1 MKQPQLVN
9 NTNYILNPHLS
20 DIVWPDKGSEI
31 GLDTETSGTAAW
43 RDKCR
48 IVTLH
53 LEDTTYLLQPEFY
66 TREELHQLVA
76 IMLDY
81 LVVAHGA
88 KFDIGFMYALSG
100 IWLTNVW
107 CTQVG
112 SQLLGGG
119 RRLWKHTL
127 THSLSRYLKIEL
139 GEDKKEMQK
148 SFLVD
153 RPLTDEQFAYA
164 AKDVKY
170 LVQLKKELLFQINN
184 MRLDKVLKLELALIP
199 VLAEMEFEG
208 CLVDVAAW
216 RELLKEWEIKKKEY
230 LGLLD
235 AEVMRIYPMMLFPN
249 INYGSPQQVTRLFKD
264 LGLPVPMKDEGKDKG
279 SRPSTEESVL
289 EMYLNEYPGTPV
301 QKFVEL
307 LLQYREYEKLIST
320 YGASFLD
327 RVDSRNHIHTIYSQ
341 TSTATHRLSSKE
353 PNCFIGEVEVLTLG
367 GWRRFDEVY
376 YDREAVATWDNGQIT
391 FVNPDSWQHMRNR
404 PIIHL
409 ETRSVSL
416 PVTEDHRC
424 LLRTRQGE
432 YKDIIAKD
440 YVDDHQQLHAGWWW
454 GGEGLELSDS
464 EIRLIVAIQADG
476 SITPHNKVDFSFHR
490 RRKISRIQELMKGQK
505 YKRIKAKPPRTRFSL
520 DAPHLVRYKFFG
532 PWVFQL
538 SRRQIDIF
546 LEELFFWDGSFTRK
560 NNYASADKRG
570 VDFVQALFC
579 LSGRRARYR
588 KYTNSLGSVSHQLD
602 IVNTDYSWTTNHTK
616 THLGLRDVYCCSVPS
631 GYIVVR
637 HNGKVMITGQCQ
649 NIPSTKSGDGAKVR
663 KFFLARPGYK
673 MITSDMEGAE
683 IRLAGDFSGEPVIV
697 DAMMNDK
704 DMHSHLASVSFSIIC
719 NQPVTITK
727 TKEPLVINGIEI
739 IPEDARD
746 IHKSVTFSKFYK
758 GGPPRV
764 YQVLARYINKFHK
777 AGTRM
782 EIATQISYAIDNALP
797 VLTAY
802 LSRLIKQA
810 NIQGYL
816 ITTKLGRRRYFDT
829 KVYGEAANAP
839 IQGSNADA
847 MKIAMVRMYRYLKE
861 TGYGRLVLTVH
872 DELVVEAKEEHAE
885 EVAKVL
891 QKEMADALGYFLTV
905 IPGKAGVK
913 INDHWEK

>member
-1 MKQPQLVN
+1 MKQPQLLN
-9 NTNYILNPHLS
+9 NPNYILNPHLS
-20 DIVWPDKGSEI
+20 DIVWPEKGAEI
-31 GLDTETSGTAAW
+31 GLDTETFGNAAW

-76 IMLDY
+76 TMLDY

-153 RPLTDEQFAYA
+153 GPLTDEQLAYA

-216 RELLKEWEIKKKEY
+216 RALLKEWEIKKKEY

-289 EMYLNEYPGTPV
+289 EMYLNEHPGTPV

-327 RVDSRNHIHTIYSQ
+327 RVDSRGHIHTIYGQ

-353 PNCFIGEVEVLTLG
+353 PNL
-367 GWRRFDEVY
+367 
-376 YDREAVATWDNGQIT
+376 
-391 FVNPDSWQHMRNR
+391 
-404 PIIHL
+404 
-409 ETRSVSL
+409 
-416 PVTEDHRC
+416 
-424 LLRTRQGE
+424 
-432 YKDIIAKD
+432 
-440 YVDDHQQLHAGWWW
+440 
-454 GGEGLELSDS
+454 
-464 EIRLIVAIQADG
+464 
-476 SITPHNKVDFSFHR
+476 
-490 RRKISRIQELMKGQK
+490 
-505 YKRIKAKPPRTRFSL
+505 
-520 DAPHLVRYKFFG
+520 
-532 PWVFQL
+532 
-538 SRRQIDIF
+538 
-546 LEELFFWDGSFTRK
+546 
-560 NNYASADKRG
+560 
-570 VDFVQALFC
+570 
-579 LSGRRARYR
+579 
-588 KYTNSLGSVSHQLD
+588 
-602 IVNTDYSWTTNHTK
+602 
-616 THLGLRDVYCCSVPS
+616 
-631 GYIVVR
+631 
-637 HNGKVMITGQCQ
+637 Q
-649 NIPSTKSGDGAKVR
+649 NIPSKKSGDGVKVR
-663 KFFLARPGYK
+663 AFFLARPGYK

-697 DAMMNDK
+697 DAMINDK

-719 NQPVTITK
+719 DQPVTITK